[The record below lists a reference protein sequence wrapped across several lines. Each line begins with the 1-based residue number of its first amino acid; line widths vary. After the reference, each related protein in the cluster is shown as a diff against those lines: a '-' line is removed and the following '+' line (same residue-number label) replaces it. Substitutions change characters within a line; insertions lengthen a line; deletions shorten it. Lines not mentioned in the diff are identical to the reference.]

1 MDTNKIF
8 KYRSVTA
15 CMKASYE
22 LVTGHLVQ
30 ILKKTW

>member
-15 CMKASYE
+15 CMRASYE
-22 LVTGHLVQ
+22 LVTSHLLDRKSVV
-30 ILKKTW
+30 